1 MIGMAV
7 TIATAVNALKILFLE
22 ALRNQLNV
30 NTNPLYNEI
39 AQSTRNVVG
48 KEVRKMAPY
57 GLNGGFGAGTE
68 DGELPASGGNQY
80 IQFISTLKNL
90 YGTIEISDKSIKAS
104 ASNVGAFVQLLNDE
118 LKMLLKSSQF
128 NLGRM
133 LFGDGVGKLATC
145 AANSA
150 TDVLTID
157 STQYLMEGMTIDI
170 LNQSGQVISG
180 GKGLRIEA
188 VDRVQNKIRV
198 SASVTTANTD
208 FITVQNSYNLELT
221 GLGAIFKTTGTLYGV
236 DRSQYYWM
244 IPYIKTAV
252 GTISDV
258 KIQSVIDYLEDIMGS
273 KVNYIVT
280 SPGVRRAYQN
290 YLEGTKRLVNTME
303 LKGGFTALS
312 YNGIPLVKDRFVP
325 AGEMFCL
332 DTKQFTIH
340 HMGDWEWLEED
351 GRILTK
357 VPKYPIWTATLV
369 RYAELICD
377 HPGGQGKLTGITEDT
392 AVSAV

>member
-7 TIATAVNALKILFLE
+7 TIATAANALKILFLE

-104 ASNVGAFVQLLNDE
+104 ASNAGAFVQLLNDE

-128 NLGRM
+128 NLSRM
-133 LFGDGVGKLATC
+133 LFTDGTGKLTTC
-145 AANSA
+145 AVN
-150 TDVLTID
+150 TTTNVLTVD
-157 STQYLMEGMTIDI
+157 SVQYLMEGMTIDI
-170 LNQSGQVISG
+170 LNSSGQPISG
-180 GKGLRIEA
+180 GAGLRILG
-188 VDRVQNKIRV
+188 VDRAQNKIRV

-221 GLGAIFKTTGTLYGV
+221 GLGAIFKTTGNLYGV
-236 DRSQYYWM
+236 DRSQHYWM
-244 IPYIKTAV
+244 IPHIKDSV
-252 GTISDV
+252 GSISDV

-273 KVNYIVT
+273 KVNCLVA
-280 SPGVRRAYQN
+280 SPGVRRAYQA
-290 YLEGTKRLVNTME
+290 YLERTKRNVNTLE
-303 LKGGFTALS
+303 LKGGFSAIA
-312 YNGIPLVKDRFVP
+312 YVDKPLIKDRFVN
-325 AGEMFCL
+325 AGEMIAL

-357 VPKYPIWTATLV
+357 VPKHPIWTATLV

-392 AVSAV
+392 AAAQ